1 MAAVLDQLRRL
12 EMNAERDAKE
22 RQALADFANSARDT
36 PSPHHGPHPRQMQH
50 ESPTPRRSYTPQS
63 SVDDASLKLN
73 KAFRQVLEAKNP
85 ECYSGENIAHYMPWK
100 QALHREVEHLTEM
113 TSMQWI
119 NLVKARTKG
128 EAREA
133 VEQACELLSETS
145 PSSSWS

>member
-1 MAAVLDQLRRL
+1 
-12 EMNAERDAKE
+12 MNAERDAKE
-22 RQALADFANSARDT
+22 RQALANFANSARCN
-36 PSPHHGPHPRQMQH
+36 PSPHYEPHTRQMQH
-50 ESPTPRRSYTPQS
+50 QSPTPRRSYTPQS

-85 ECYSGENIAHYMPWK
+85 ECYSGEIISHYSPWK

-113 TSMQWI
+113 ISTQWI

-133 VEQACELLSETS
+133 VDQACELLSETS
-145 PSSSWS
+145 PVSRQSELCWT